1 MIRSMTGFGAATVA
15 DGAFS
20 VRAEVRSVNHRFLQ
34 VKTRLPSELAHLE
47 PEVEALAKKALER
60 GAVTIHVDVERA
72 AATEIAKVDVA
83 VARAYRDQLRSLAR
97 ELEIGAE
104 IGLDMLVH
112 LPGVLATPDERAE
125 VEREA
130 KLVEKGVKEALA
142 ALVKMRETEGRTIA
156 ADLAKHSDG
165 IAKLVAKIEKRM
177 PKVVVEHHKALQKRV
192 DVLLGGRDV
201 VKQADLARELALLA
215 ERMDVSEELARLS
228 SHLVQAE
235 ALFAK
240 DKPVGRELD
249 FLVQELL
256 REANTIGAKCNDAT
270 IAHAV
275 VELKTLIERLREQVQ
290 NVE

>member
-1 MIRSMTGFGAATVA
+1 MIRSMTGFGAATVG

-34 VKTRLPSELAHLE
+34 VKTRLPSELSHLE
-47 PEVEALAKKALER
+47 PEVEGLVKKALER
-60 GAVTIHVDVERA
+60 GAVAIHVDVERA
-72 AATEIAKVDVA
+72 AGSELAKVDVA
-83 VARAYRDQLRSLAR
+83 VARAYRDQLRALAR
-97 ELEIGAE
+97 ELEIGPE
-104 IGLDMLVH
+104 IGVEMLVQ

-130 KLVEKGVKEALA
+130 KLVEKGMKEALA
-142 ALVKMRETEGRTIA
+142 ALVRMRETEGRTIA
-156 ADLAKHSDG
+156 ADLAKHTDG

-192 DVLLGGRDV
+192 DALLGGRDV